1 MYIKT
6 EVSLLQIIEG
16 AEENMNRKEY
26 EQTNDYRES
35 VKIIKGFIREMLDG
49 DIEKM
54 RIWISQF
61 LQSISA
67 IALTRICA

>member
-1 MYIKT
+1 MYIET
-6 EVSLLQIIEG
+6 EISLLQIIIEG

-26 EQTNDYRES
+26 EKKDDYRKS

-54 RIWISQF
+54 RDLDFADLTKYISN
-61 LQSISA
+61 SH
-67 IALTRICA
+67 